1 MISKV
6 IQLITDNTWWGMFG
20 KSRIEFAPGIANNA
34 IQIYN
39 FEYIRKSPSET
50 DISIL
55 PETNIFFRY

>member
-1 MISKV
+1 
-6 IQLITDNTWWGMFG
+6 MFG
-20 KSRIEFAPGIANNA
+20 KSRTEFAPGIANNA